1 MDNLI
6 NEYVTMWNSDDAPLE
21 FEQYLA
27 RLDDARAIAILDHM
41 RDQLEEE
48 FLK

>member
-1 MDNLI
+1 MENLI

-27 RLDDARAIAILDHM
+27 RLDDARAIQILDFM
-41 RDQLEEE
+41 MTKMEEGN
-48 FLK
+48 

>member
-1 MDNLI
+1 MDELI
-6 NEYVTMWNSDDAPLE
+6 KEYVTMWNSDDAPME
-21 FEQYLA
+21 FEHYLA
-27 RLDDARAIAILDHM
+27 RLDDPRAIDILDYM